1 MMETA
6 RTWRP
11 DKRVAWRAV
20 DGRMVLVGGHE
31 GKLFVL
37 NETGTRLWELVC
49 NSASVDDMASA
60 LESGFEVTAKTAR
73 KDVLTFLDQMHDRG
87 LAHPMES

>member
-1 MMETA
+1 META

-20 DGRMVLVGGHE
+20 DGRMVIVGGHE

-37 NETGTRLWELVC
+37 NETGTCLWELVC
-49 NSASVDDMASA
+49 YSASVDDMAST
-60 LESGFEVTAKTAR
+60 LESGFEVTAKAAR
-73 KDVLTFLDQMHDRG
+73 KDVVAFLKQMHNRG
-87 LAHPMES
+87 LVQPVEP